1 MRRDTE
7 KGKAYRENYLR
18 RERRLDV
25 NEFKSIK
32 ICPSAPSSKIPT
44 LYYSEVQ
51 ENEVFFK
58 WTTKMLQENIL
69 NPSILTDM
77 SKTNNDQVCLWT
89 SGLWMLHSCK
99 FLPAFTCDQ
108 QLQALTTDYRT
119 EKGNPSHKS
128 SLKHSNISISL
139 LNTAFQ
145 YNSIELLSIRISS
158 NSLNCYLSI

>member
-25 NEFKSIK
+25 NEFKSLK

-69 NPSILTDM
+69 NPSILTDI

-99 FLPAFTCDQ
+99 FLPDNSFHLWSAAAGSNHW
-108 QLQALTTDYRT
+108 LQNR
-119 EKGNPSHKS
+119 KRQ
-128 SLKHSNISISL
+128 SLSQIFPETFKCINILAEHCISI
-139 LNTAFQ
+139 
-145 YNSIELLSIRISS
+145 
-158 NSLNCYLSI
+158 